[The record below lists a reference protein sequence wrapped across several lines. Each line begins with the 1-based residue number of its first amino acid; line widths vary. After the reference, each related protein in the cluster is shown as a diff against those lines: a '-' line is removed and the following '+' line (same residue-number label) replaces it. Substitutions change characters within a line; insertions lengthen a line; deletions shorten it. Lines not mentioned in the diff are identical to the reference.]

1 MSTID
6 IILPLL
12 PMLTPGDLCTVMA
25 AGAELL
31 SKSTKGAKAAPR
43 AKGAV
48 PPQLQKNKE
57 WVEFVFAVA
66 QERGWEAFEAKDG
79 VNTIECEASVDTEE
93 GPRFEDG
100 SEINMKLAMSL
111 AKHLK
116 DNSSELWDLFS
127 ADYEEANPK
136 EEVAAAAAAP
146 VRRTRQQISEE
157 AAAKR
162 LVKEAEMAERKRVRE
177 EAAATKA
184 AAKEIADAEKEAKKA
199 AKEAEK
205 EAKESSKAAKLPS
218 ASAAN
223 NVARLVAQLTSKK
236 TKEEPVAAVAAVA
249 AEEAVEVVEPVVA
262 APKVSNAMRMA
273 ALLAKSA
280 KWTPPK
286 KGVFKALTLGGKKYL
301 ANHLCQAWEAGENDG
316 EMGEW
321 AGLYIVA
328 ENRIDDSAEEPMEE
342 DNE

>member
-1 MSTID
+1 MSTSTID

-12 PMLTPGDLCTVMA
+12 PMLSAGELCTVMA
-25 AGAELL
+25 AGADLL

-218 ASAAN
+218 VKLPAAAAASSVTAAAR
-223 NVARLVAQLTSKK
+223 VAALLSK
-236 TKEEPVAAVAAVA
+236 TKEPAVAARA
-249 AEEAVEVVEPVVA
+249 ASPK
-262 APKVSNAMRMA
+262 APLKVSA
-273 ALLAKSA
+273 
-280 KWTPPK
+280 WTPPMEGAFK
-286 KGVFKALTLGGKKYL
+286 KLAIGGKKYL
-301 ANHLCQAWEAGENDG
+301 VNHLCQTWVAGESDG
-316 EMGEW
+316 EMEEW
-321 AGLYIVA
+321 AGVYLVS
-328 ENRIDDSAEEPMEE
+328 ENRIDDSAEEPETE
-342 DNE
+342 